1 LFLSAMPSGTT
12 DKTLFIKISIL
23 QKITPHNK
31 AEVLDILL
39 IEIQINE
46 GVHMGMFQERK
57 EWICDGSLYGRKQ

>member
-1 LFLSAMPSGTT
+1 MWSCPLCEVVALTPF
-12 DKTLFIKISIL
+12 KISIL